1 MLVLTII
8 VFIIVLSIL
17 VLVHEFGHFI
27 VAKKF
32 GIRVE
37 EFGFGLPPRIFG
49 KKYGETVY
57 SLNLLPIG
65 GFVKLYGEEGE
76 VTGEDKDRSFTG
88 KSKVARTL
96 VIVAGVVMN
105 FILAILIISFIFTQG
120 VLVPTNRIHIEG
132 VSQDSP
138 AKKAGLLPGDVIWE
152 MANDKEKKAIK
163 NSEDLIS
170 FTNKNLGKEL
180 RLTLFRCA
188 QGKPQGENISCK
200 TGFGQE
206 ELTISLIPRKESP
219 KGEGAM
225 GVVISNLEEK
235 RYSIIEAPIKGT
247 LEVIQLSSL
256 MFVAVIQLFWRLLTM
271 AQFPQDVA
279 GPVGVAQITGQA
291 LKFGP
296 MAILQLLGF
305 LSLNLAVVNIL
316 PIPALDGGRLL
327 FIGIEAIFGKKV
339 LPKVEQTAHQIGMI
353 VLLALIL
360 LITLNDVKR
369 LFSSSSLGSMLKNFA
384 P

>member
-1 MLVLTII
+1 MIILTII

-76 VTGEDKDRSFTG
+76 VAGKDRDRSFMA
-88 KSKVARTL
+88 KSKIARTL
-96 VIVAGVVMN
+96 VIIAGVTMN

-120 VLVPTNRIHIEG
+120 VLVPTSRVHVEG

-152 MANDKEKKAIK
+152 MANDKEIKAIRK
-163 NSEDLIS
+163 SDDLIS
-170 FTNKNLGKEL
+170 FTNKNLGSKL
-180 RLTLFRCA
+180 RLTLFRCV
-188 QGKPQGENISCK
+188 QGKVQRENISCK

-206 ELTISLIPRKESP
+206 ELTISLIPRIKSP

-225 GVVISNLEEK
+225 GVTISNLEEK

-256 MFVAVIQLFWRLLTM
+256 MFTAIIQLFWRLLTM

-279 GPVGVAQITGQA
+279 GPLGVAQITGQA

-339 LPKVEQTAHQIGMI
+339 RPKVEIAAHQIGMI
-353 VLLALIL
+353 ILLALIL
-360 LITLNDVKR
+360 LITLNDVKK
-369 LFSSSSLGSMLKNFA
+369 LFSSSSLGSILKNFT

>member
-1 MLVLTII
+1 MIVSTII
-8 VFIIVLSIL
+8 VFIFVLSIL

-88 KSKVARTL
+88 KSKIIRTL

-120 VLVPTNRIHIEG
+120 ILVPTNRVHIES
-132 VSQDSP
+132 VSQGSP
-138 AKKAGLLPGDVIWE
+138 AKNAGLLPGDVIWE
-152 MANDKEKKAIK
+152 MANEKENKVIK

-170 FTNKNLGKEL
+170 FTNKNLGSKL
-180 RLTLFRCA
+180 RLTLFRCV

-200 TGFGQE
+200 TGLGQE
-206 ELTISLIPRKESP
+206 ELKISLIPRKESP

-225 GVVISNLEEK
+225 GVAISNLEEK

-256 MFVAVIQLFWRLLTM
+256 MFTAIIQLLWRLITM
-271 AQFPQDVA
+271 AQVPSDIA
-279 GPVGVAQITGQA
+279 GPVGIAQITGQA

-339 LPKVEQTAHQIGMI
+339 RPKVELAAHQIGMI

-360 LITLNDVKR
+360 LITLNDVRR
-369 LFSSSSLGSMLKNFA
+369 LFSSSSLGSMLKNFS